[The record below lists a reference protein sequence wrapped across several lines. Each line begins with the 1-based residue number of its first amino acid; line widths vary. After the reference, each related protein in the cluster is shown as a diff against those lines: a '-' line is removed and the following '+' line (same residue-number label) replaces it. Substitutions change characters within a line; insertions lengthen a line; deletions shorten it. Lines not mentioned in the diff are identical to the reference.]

1 MNKDKAFENAL
12 DLMIDEALT
21 AVNEKDCQ
29 LLASTSEVSFS
40 EEHEAKMQ
48 QLFKKANKS
57 RVKNSF
63 IMYAKRAACVCLV
76 ALVLASVSICSVK
89 AWRTKFIKLIY
100 QEDAPNSDVFFSDS
114 AAGSYTDENVT
125 LSYLPQGFEL
135 TRNVVT
141 SKGLILYFLNGDLFL
156 SINIRDLDLNFNTDT
171 EDASIEQLT
180 IQGYDAVGIFK
191 DDLNQIIWNDDE
203 KSYHVSGN
211 LTEEEIE
218 KISKN
223 LKKN

>member
-12 DLMIDEALT
+12 DLILDEALT

-48 QLFKKANKS
+48 QLFKKANKA

-100 QEDAPNSDVFFSDS
+100 NEDAPNSDVIFSDS
-114 AAGSYTDENVT
+114 ASGSYSDENVT

-135 TRNVVT
+135 QKKVVT
-141 SKGLILYFLNGDLFL
+141 SKGPTLYFLNDDLFL
-156 SINIRDLDLNFNTDT
+156 CIYIRDLDVHFNTDT
-171 EDASIEQLT
+171 ENASIEQLT
-180 IQGYDAVGIFK
+180 IQGYDAVGIYK
-191 DDLNQIIWNDDE
+191 EDLNQIIWCDNE
-203 KSYHVSGN
+203 HSYHVFGN
-211 LTEEEIE
+211 LPEEEIE